1 MKAHNDNLPILRR
14 HPRLLA
20 PHRDGNRER
29 KAVEERKESADP
41 DAGRELAIIA
51 MRLHWLNL
59 IELMLMRP
67 NKGATAND
75 DRQVGWPGRS
85 GASKRFS

>member
-1 MKAHNDNLPILRR
+1 
-14 HPRLLA
+14 
-20 PHRDGNRER
+20 
-29 KAVEERKESADP
+29 
-41 DAGRELAIIA
+41 